1 MPAKRILLVED
12 DSDVRVL
19 MEHVLIADGYQ
30 VDPVET
36 VGAARTLLGRVRYD
50 LVLADAVLPDGNGIE
65 VVDDAEARGVAVI
78 VVTAYAFR
86 LSKRDFARCELL
98 LKPVRPA
105 ELLAAVERTVG
116 KAPCD

>member
-12 DSDVRVL
+12 DADVRVL
-19 MEHVLIADGYQ
+19 MEHVLIGDGYQ
-30 VDPVET
+30 VDPVST
-36 VGAARTLLGRVRYD
+36 VGAARTLLGRTRYD
-50 LVLADAVLPDGNGIE
+50 LVLADAVLPDGSGIE
-65 VVDDAEARGVAVI
+65 VAGEAEARGLPVI

-86 LSKRDFARCELL
+86 LPKRDMARYELL
-98 LKPVRPA
+98 LKPLRPA